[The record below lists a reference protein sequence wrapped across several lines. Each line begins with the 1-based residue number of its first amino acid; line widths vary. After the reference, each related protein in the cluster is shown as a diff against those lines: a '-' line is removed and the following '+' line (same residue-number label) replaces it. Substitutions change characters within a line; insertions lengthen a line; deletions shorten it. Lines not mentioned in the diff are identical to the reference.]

1 MSIQGED
8 LAGYT
13 PTFAWEMG
21 PPSDKQ
27 IAELER
33 RGIYTG
39 DIGNAGKASKL
50 LERLRKRQADGLSTP
65 KQIRFLE
72 RKGFQHVGVWSF
84 ESAKNMIDRI
94 ASSGWRLPRGVI
106 AAEYRPEG

>member
-1 MSIQGED
+1 MSIQAED

-13 PTFAWEMG
+13 PTFGWEMG

-50 LERLRKRQADGLSTP
+50 LDRLRKRQADGLSTP